1 MTQENPKPQAV
12 TARFQDQVVLITGG
26 SGGIGIALG
35 KRFAREGA
43 QVVLLEMDERTAGNG
58 VDALA
63 RAGLK
68 AIGVAADVAN
78 QDSVDAA
85 FDSAA
90 QRCGPVDV
98 LIAAAGIRPVSDM
111 LHHSAS
117 DWDRCVA
124 VNLTGVFTCARAAA
138 RHMLPRKRGS
148 IVNIASVNGV
158 RAVVG
163 MTAYNATKA
172 GVISLTQSL
181 ACEFAPNNVRVNA
194 ILPAQIET
202 PMIEDQVGQERSRR
216 EERIPLGRYGRPD
229 EVAAAACFLASDD
242 ASFITGHGLAVDGGY
257 LAFGFRPAA
266 T

>member
-1 MTQENPKPQAV
+1 MTQENTKRQA
-12 TARFQDQVVLITGG
+12 TSTRFQGQVVLITGG
-26 SGGIGIALG
+26 GGGIGIALG
-35 KRFAREGA
+35 NRFAREGA
-43 QVVLLEMDERTAGNG
+43 RVVLLDVDEMAAGRG
-58 VDALA
+58 VDTLA
-63 RAGLK
+63 KDGLE
-68 AIGVAADVAN
+68 AVGMAADVAS

-90 QRCGPVDV
+90 QRCGSVDV
-98 LIAAAGIRPVSDM
+98 LIAAAGIRPLSDV
-111 LHHSAS
+111 LHHSEA

-124 VNLTGVFTCARAAA
+124 VNLTGVFTCAKAAA
-138 RHMLPRKRGS
+138 RHMLPRKRGA

-194 ILPAQIET
+194 IFPAQIET
-202 PMIEDQVGQERSRR
+202 PMIKDQVGQERSRR
-216 EERIPLGRYGRPD
+216 EERIPLGRYGRP
-229 EVAAAACFLASDD
+229 EEIAAAACFLASDE

-266 T
+266 F